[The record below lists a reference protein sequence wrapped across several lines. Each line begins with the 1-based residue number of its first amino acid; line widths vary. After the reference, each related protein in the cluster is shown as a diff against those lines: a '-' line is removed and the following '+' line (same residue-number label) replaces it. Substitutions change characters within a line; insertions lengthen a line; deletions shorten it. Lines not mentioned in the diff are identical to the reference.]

1 VVVLTLQ
8 KIDLTDLETLA
19 LAVEDLELK
28 LGCRAAP
35 GSVLP
40 PKFVKAYLD
49 SARSHPEWLGC
60 WAIED
65 GLIVGS
71 AGFKGAPSDGVVE
84 IGYGVSPDHEGRG
97 VGTAMAGW
105 MKDFAF
111 SHGATTVRAH
121 TLHEGYASQT
131 ILKKQGFNLVGPVL
145 EPEDGLV
152 LRWEVSKSEP
162 DA

>member
-1 VVVLTLQ
+1 
-8 KIDLTDLETLA
+8 
-19 LAVEDLELK
+19 
-28 LGCRAAP
+28 
-35 GSVLP
+35 
-40 PKFVKAYLD
+40 
-49 SARSHPEWLGC
+49 
-60 WAIED
+60 
-65 GLIVGS
+65 
-71 AGFKGAPSDGVVE
+71 
-84 IGYGVSPDHEGRG
+84 
-97 VGTAMAGW
+97 

-152 LRWEVSKSEP
+152 LRWEVSKCEP